1 MRALFAAGLGAL
13 ALLSAPA
20 SAQERQYAGTWAFM
34 TAPYGDERFGV
45 MMSGAATFTATAPGR
60 YDIRLIANEMIVER
74 ASGSAQTITARQTCT
89 GESDGAQFVIS
100 CQLAEPLEGYA
111 PDNFILQQGELDQ
124 LVGVLS
130 SNASAQVTFSR
141 MR

>member
-1 MRALFAAGLGAL
+1 MRAPIALVLL
-13 ALLSAPA
+13 ALLIAPA
-20 SAQERQYAGTWAFM
+20 QAQQNSHAGTWAFM

-45 MMSGAATFTATAPGR
+45 MMSGAATFTPTAPGR

-74 ASGSAQTITARQTCT
+74 ESGRSQFVTARQICT

-100 CQLAEPLEGYA
+100 CQFAEPLEGYA
-111 PDNFILQQGELDQ
+111 PDNFILQQGEADQ
-124 LVGVLS
+124 MLGVLN
-130 SNASAQVTFSR
+130 SNASAQVRFTR